1 MIKHRMRELLQTSPF
16 DEKVKEEILNGL
28 SIIENEVWYYSK
40 ELPIMDRSRVQLN
53 WFWLCRSLYQYIDNH
68 LHHRFTSDI
77 PIYRYRQEILTTIQ
91 KYGGNPKV
99 LMEMHFLLLDIKKGL
114 QEV

>member
-1 MIKHRMRELLQTSPF
+1 
-16 DEKVKEEILNGL
+16 
-28 SIIENEVWYYSK
+28 
-40 ELPIMDRSRVQLN
+40 MDRSRVQLN

-68 LHHRFTSDI
+68 LHHRFISDI
-77 PIYRYRQEILTTIQ
+77 PIYRYQQEILTTIQ